1 MIVNV
6 QNTLGIIISIT
17 SVLGIFTGIV
27 NKLFSVKLKP
37 ITDRID
43 NMEEDNLRENLQQY
57 RHSVVCF
64 ASELRKGE
72 QKTRFEF
79 DSILSFINLY
89 ESGVEKLGIH
99 NGLFEEEVHYIRE
112 EYRKL
117 KGE

>member
-1 MIVNV
+1 MITNIK
-6 QNTLGIIISIT
+6 NTLEIIITIT

-27 NKLFSVKLKP
+27 NKLFSTKLKP
-37 ITDRID
+37 IRDRID
-43 NMEEDNLRENLQQY
+43 NMEVDNLRENLQQY

-72 QKTRFEF
+72 KKTRFEF
-79 DSILSFINLY
+79 DSILAFINLY
-89 ESGVEKLGIH
+89 ESGVKKLGIH
-99 NGLFEEEVHYIRE
+99 NGLFEEEVHYIIE